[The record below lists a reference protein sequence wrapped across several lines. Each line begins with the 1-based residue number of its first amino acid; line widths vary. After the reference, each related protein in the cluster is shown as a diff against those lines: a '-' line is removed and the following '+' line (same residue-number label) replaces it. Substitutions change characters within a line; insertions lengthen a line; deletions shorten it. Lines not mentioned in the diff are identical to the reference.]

1 MKNLC
6 QVKLRLMRIFLRIL
20 YLGLQLRLQI
30 RGERDDLIY
39 TLKDGGEMS
48 FEIVSILEFET
59 QIDLVDNYEVSSKK
73 LQKSQP

>member
-48 FEIVSILEFET
+48 FEIVAILEFET

>member
-1 MKNLC
+1 
-6 QVKLRLMRIFLRIL
+6 
-20 YLGLQLRLQI
+20 LQI

-59 QIDLVDNYEVSSKK
+59 QIDLVDNYEDSRFWPKAHMTEYVRCDKILNNISEAFNGRIWEAKD
-73 LQKSQP
+73 